1 MQKAEKT
8 RCVKQPLANDK
19 WTMGL
24 VQMVDYIWY
33 NGKIVLY
40 NWMIVFDTYW
50 WLYLIQL
57 VD

>member
-50 WLYLIQL
+50 
-57 VD
+57 